1 MDAERW
7 RRLSPLLDELLELE
21 PELRE
26 QRLQQ
31 LQMAEPGLAAEL
43 RALLAIEQ
51 DSGAFICE
59 PLLGHHEQ
67 AAAPGDPV
75 GPYRLQRLL
84 GEGGMGQVWL
94 ALDARVPSAPPVA
107 LKLLRAD
114 LADPHLRARFLR
126 ERDMLALLSHPH
138 IPRLRDAGADGAGQ
152 LYLALD
158 YVEGESITTHC
169 QRTQPPVRARV
180 GLFLQVCEALAHVHA
195 QNVVHRDLKPSNILV
210 DAQGGVRLLDFGIA
224 RRLDQAEPVATG
236 GGERAFT
243 LHYAAPEQI
252 RGEDSGIAA
261 DVYSLGVVLYEL
273 LCGEKPYRLRRHAD
287 AEWERSVLRA
297 NVPPPSRMLARQP
310 GADADPARAHH
321 IACLRGDLDAIA
333 LKALHKTPG
342 QRYASVTDLADDL
355 RRWRGCN
362 PVAARAPGMAY
373 PWLRWLQRRRLWPMP
388 PR

>member
-21 PELRE
+21 AGLRE
-26 QRLQQ
+26 HRLQQ
-31 LQMAEPGLAAEL
+31 LQQVEPGLATEL
-43 RALLAIEQ
+43 RTLLAVEHES
-51 DSGAFICE
+51 DAFICE
-59 PLLGHHEQ
+59 PLLAHHEQ
-67 AAAPGDPV
+67 ATAAGDPV
-75 GPYRLQRLL
+75 GPYRLVRLL

-94 ALDARVPSAPPVA
+94 AEDGRDAAAPAVA

-126 ERDMLALLSHPH
+126 ERDMLALLSHPR

-158 YVEGESITTHC
+158 YVEGESITIHC
-169 QRTQPPVRARV
+169 ERTEPSVETRI

-195 QNVVHRDLKPSNILV
+195 QGVVHRDVKPSNILV
-210 DAQGGVRLLDFGIA
+210 DARGDVRLLDFGIA
-224 RRLDQAEPVATG
+224 RRLGQVEPVPAG
-236 GGERAFT
+236 GDERAFT

-252 RGEDSGIAA
+252 RGEDSTIAA

-297 NVPPPSRMLARQP
+297 DVPPPSRMLGRQP
-310 GADADPARAHH
+310 GASTDPARARR

-333 LKALHKTPG
+333 LKALHKAPG
-342 QRYASVTDLADDL
+342 QRYASVAALADDL
-355 RRWRGCN
+355 RCWRGRD
-362 PVAARAPGMAY
+362 PVAARTPGLGY

>member
-21 PELRE
+21 ADLRE
-26 QRLQQ
+26 QRLSQ
-31 LQMAEPGLAAEL
+31 LQQAEPGLAAEL
-43 RALLAIEQ
+43 RALLAIEH
-51 DSGAFICE
+51 DSDAFICE

-75 GPYRLQRLL
+75 GPYRLVRQL

-94 ALDARVPSAPPVA
+94 AVDARIDSEPPVA

-126 ERDMLALLSHPH
+126 ERDMLALLSHPR
-138 IPRLRDAGADGAGQ
+138 IPRLRDAGADGTGQ
-152 LYLALD
+152 LYLALE
-158 YVEGESITTHC
+158 YVEGQSITTHC
-169 QRTQPPVRARV
+169 ERTRPSVETRIA
-180 GLFLQVCEALAHVHA
+180 LFLQVCEALAHVHA
-195 QNVVHRDLKPSNILV
+195 QGVVHRDVKPSNVLV
-210 DAQGGVRLLDFGIA
+210 DAHGAVSLLDFGIA
-224 RRLDQAEPVATG
+224 RRLGPAEPVAAG
-236 GGERAFT
+236 GDERAFT

-297 NVPPPSRMLARQP
+297 DVAPPSRMLDRQS
-310 GADADPARAHH
+310 GSAADPARARRA
-321 IACLRGDLDAIA
+321 ACLRGDLDAIA
-333 LKALHKTPG
+333 LKALHKVPG
-342 QRYASVTDLADDL
+342 QRYASVAALADDL
-355 RRWRGCN
+355 RRWRGCD
-362 PVAARAPGMAY
+362 PVAARTPGLAY